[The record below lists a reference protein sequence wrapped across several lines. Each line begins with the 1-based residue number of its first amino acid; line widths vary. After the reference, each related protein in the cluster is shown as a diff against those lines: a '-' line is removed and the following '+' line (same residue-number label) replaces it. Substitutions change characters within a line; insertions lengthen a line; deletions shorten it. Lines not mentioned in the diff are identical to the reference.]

1 VQRLFWRAIARKT
14 GKKEC
19 IYFADQV
26 VNRYLKRIAML
37 LDIQKKVT
45 YHTSRHTFGTLM
57 SETGHL
63 AETQK
68 MMGHSNIKTSMSY
81 VHTSNKNLIEAK
93 KKMFSIPIKNDLT
106 N

>member
-1 VQRLFWRAIARKT
+1 MQRLFWRAIARKT

-81 VHTSNKNLIEAK
+81 VHTNNKNLIEAK